1 MRPAFR
7 RGDLFIAMAD
17 VRGTRPLKGG
27 CIAVEASHG
36 RTYYLD
42 ADESDWF
49 RRHVL
54 SRLDEGFIDLD
65 QMGDASS

>member
-7 RGDLFIAMAD
+7 RGDLCLPLGDF
-17 VRGTRPLKGG
+17 RGSRRLKDGR
-27 CIAVEASHG
+27 IAVEATHG

-49 RRHVL
+49 RAHVL
-54 SRLDEGFIDLD
+54 SRLPEGYFDLD
-65 QMGDASS
+65 QIDGP